1 MIVDQ
6 CIEDYGSGLNYNRK
20 KWNGLLDE
28 VMEQKIK
35 IHKTIGTCRY
45 IYNFYLFH
53 NKERYDAGERFM
65 SGKSFSVWLN
75 NEYLPKHPE
84 YS

>member
-1 MIVDQ
+1 MLKSFKTEIDPT
-6 CIEDYGSGLNYNRK
+6 E
-20 KWNGLLDE
+20 
-28 VMEQKIK
+28 EQKIK

-75 NEYLPKHPE
+75 NEYQDFFIIRVVSRDIRKKEDLM
-84 YS
+84 